1 MVTQSN
7 VMGKGTVDPIGICF
21 GFGLVHV
28 VVVMVEPYRI
38 STSQT

>member
-21 GFGLVHV
+21 AFGLV
-28 VVVMVEPYRI
+28 VVVMVKTYRI
-38 STSQT
+38 STS